1 MHDPR
6 ILLDHALDAFGARL
20 EVVPTDG
27 WDAPTPCQGWS
38 VQDLVAHVVDEERW
52 VPSLLTGEPSEHHSG
67 DRPGD
72 GLDADPVAAWRQA
85 ATDVRNAIGDP
96 GVVHVT
102 VRLAS
107 GETTGATLLL
117 EVFADHLIHT
127 WDLARAIGADE
138 RLDADLV
145 EACATWF
152 DEHEREWRENGEI
165 GPSAAV
171 PEGADAQARLLARFG
186 RDPRA
191 HARPEQ

>member
-6 ILLDHALDAFGARL
+6 ILLDRALDAFGARL
-20 EVVPTDG
+20 VAVPTDG
-27 WDAPTPCQGWS
+27 WDAPTPCPGWS

-52 VPSLLTGEPSEHHSG
+52 VPSLLAGESTQEHSG
-67 DRPGD
+67 DRHGD
-72 GLDADPVAAWRQA
+72 ELDADPVAAWRQA
-85 ATDVRNAIGDP
+85 ATDVRSAIADS
-96 GVVHVT
+96 GVVDAT
-102 VRLAS
+102 VRIAS
-107 GETTGATLLL
+107 GETTAATLLL
-117 EVFADHLIHT
+117 EVFADHLIHA

-165 GPSAAV
+165 GPPVAV

-191 HARPEQ
+191 PARPER